1 MKTVVLML
9 AAGSGSRMGL
19 KQNKVFLSLGGKS
32 VLQRS
37 MEAFASIADEIIVV
51 HRPGEEEPARAET
64 EKVSFS
70 GILRLVPGGATRQDS
85 VENGLAQSDC
95 RPEDLILIHDSA
107 RCLITPGLIRRIRDT
122 AMEKGAAIP
131 GLPATNTI
139 KICREEKVLET
150 PDRSLLYEIQTPQ
163 ACRADWLRE
172 AFACARRDGFR
183 GTDDASLLEH
193 CGFPVV
199 VVRGERN
206 NIKLTTGEDIQMAES
221 VLGLSSR
228 LPRVG
233 HGYDV
238 HRFAEDRKLILCGVE
253 IPWEKGL
260 LGHSDADVAVHA
272 LMDAMLGAA
281 GLGDIGL
288 HFPDTDSRYKG
299 ISSLLL
305 LKETVRLLQA
315 NGYELINA
323 DLTIVAQKPKLRPYI
338 SRMTDTLSAVLGVDP
353 SRLNVKAT
361 TTEGL
366 GFEGRMEGIS
376 AQAVCLI
383 LPVTAEGTPA
393 AP

>member
-51 HRPGEEEPARAET
+51 HRSGEEEPARAET

-139 KICREEKVLET
+139 KVCREEKVLET

-163 ACRADWLRE
+163 ACRADWLQE
-172 AFACARRDGFR
+172 AFARSRQDGFR
-183 GTDDASLLEH
+183 GTEKLVLCQDF
-193 CGFPVV
+193 GQNK
-199 VVRGERN
+199 VRNYR
-206 NIKLTTGEDIQMAES
+206 ES
-221 VLGLSSR
+221 
-228 LPRVG
+228 
-233 HGYDV
+233 
-238 HRFAEDRKLILCGVE
+238 
-253 IPWEKGL
+253 
-260 LGHSDADVAVHA
+260 
-272 LMDAMLGAA
+272 
-281 GLGDIGL
+281 
-288 HFPDTDSRYKG
+288 
-299 ISSLLL
+299 
-305 LKETVRLLQA
+305 
-315 NGYELINA
+315 
-323 DLTIVAQKPKLRPYI
+323 
-338 SRMTDTLSAVLGVDP
+338 
-353 SRLNVKAT
+353 
-361 TTEGL
+361 
-366 GFEGRMEGIS
+366 
-376 AQAVCLI
+376 
-383 LPVTAEGTPA
+383 
-393 AP
+393 

>member
-19 KQNKVFLSLGGKS
+19 KQNKVFLSLWGKS

>member
-1 MKTVVLML
+1 MKTVLLLL

-37 MEAFASIADEIIVV
+37 MEAFVPFADEIIVL
-51 HRPGEEEPARAET
+51 HRPGEEEAAGAET
-64 EKVSFS
+64 EKVPFS
-70 GILRLVPGGATRQDS
+70 GVLRLVPGGADRQDS
-85 VENGLAQSDC
+85 VENGLSRSGC

-107 RCLITPGLIRRIRDT
+107 RCLVSPGLIRRVRD
-122 AMEKGAAIP
+122 AALEKGASIP

-139 KICREEKVLET
+139 KVCREDQVLQT

-163 ACRADWLRE
+163 ACRADWLLQ
-172 AFACARRDGFR
+172 AFARARGDGFR

-193 CGFPVV
+193 AGFPVA

-206 NIKLTTGEDIQMAES
+206 NIKLTTGEDIRMAES
-221 VLGLSSR
+221 ILGLSR

-288 HFPDTDSRYKG
+288 HFPDTDPRYEG

-315 NGYELINA
+315 NGYELLNA
-323 DLTIVAQKPKLRPYI
+323 DLTIAAQKPKLRPYI
-338 SRMTDTLSAVLGVDP
+338 ARMTETLAAALGVDP